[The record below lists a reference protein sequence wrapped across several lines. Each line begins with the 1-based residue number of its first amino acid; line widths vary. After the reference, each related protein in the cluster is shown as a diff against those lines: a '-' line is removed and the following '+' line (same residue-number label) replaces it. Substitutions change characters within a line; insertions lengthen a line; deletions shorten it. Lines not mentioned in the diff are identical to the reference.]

1 VLRASFAGALLLR
14 VGRSTAVDVNR
25 ISAFQVL
32 ADLPATELNE
42 LAAMMTE
49 VNLEAGAK
57 ILQLDEYGTAVYF
70 VEHGEAVVRIDGGEV
85 DQTLGPGDM
94 FGEIALLLTGE
105 RTADVVARTPM
116 KLLSLS
122 GQDFEYIRER
132 VPEFERRL
140 RLLGSDRAGR

>member
-1 VLRASFAGALLLR
+1 
-14 VGRSTAVDVNR
+14 VDANR
-25 ISAFQVL
+25 ISAFHVL
-32 ADLPATELNE
+32 ADLPATEFNE

-57 ILQLDEYGTAVYF
+57 VIQLDEYGTAVYF

-105 RTADVVARTPM
+105 RTADVVARTPT
-116 KLLSLS
+116 KLLSLC
-122 GQDFEYIRER
+122 GQDFEYIRQR